1 VTDKDDCQRQGG
13 RVLALEGMVNVCE
26 LLINV
31 VRTNKL
37 KTLISLNQKVRG
49 EVWRAS
55 PSRTVDKTATGEQ
68 AGPKPSV
75 GTYAERGKPTRLPRG
90 KANRKAS
97 RWACGYGRM
106 EKANAK
112 L

>member
-1 VTDKDDCQRQGG
+1 MTNKDDCERHGG
-13 RVLALEGMVNVCE
+13 RELALDGMVNICE

-55 PSRTVDKTATGEQ
+55 PFSHRRQNRHRRT
-68 AGPKPSV
+68 
-75 GTYAERGKPTRLPRG
+75 
-90 KANRKAS
+90 
-97 RWACGYGRM
+97 GRM
-106 EKANAK
+106 KLTRFGGQGMIGEKGNHNAK
-112 L
+112 ITSTLSPRIPSAHH